1 MGAAAQPDT
10 MQAPQAA
17 RRITATWLAVNGVT
31 LAALALWWFYA
42 RQVPLYIL
50 PGPALVFSRMVD
62 PALAGQLATSLA
74 HVAAALAL
82 SFTLGAALAFTSHY
96 ARVTRL
102 LIEGRITPF
111 LNAFAGIGWLFLAIL
126 WFGANSVTVIF
137 SVTMVL
143 LPFAAVNIGAG
154 LQEMNLELIELGR
167 SLTRNRL
174 RRLRLI
180 VLPMLLPY
188 VFATL
193 RASFGLGWK
202 IVLTA
207 ELFGGN
213 SGVGYVLNVARQE
226 LETETILAII
236 LWIVV
241 IVGMAEALVFRPLQ
255 ARLDRTFGNA

>member
-1 MGAAAQPDT
+1 MSLAAQDHATQTPRR
-10 MQAPQAA
+10 A

-31 LAALALWWFYA
+31 LAALAAWWFYA
-42 RQVPLYIL
+42 RQVPLYIM
-50 PGPALVFSRMVD
+50 PGPALVASRMID

-74 HVAAALAL
+74 HVAAALAI
-82 SFTLGAALAFTSHY
+82 SFVIGGALAFTSHY

-137 SVTMVL
+137 AVTMVL
-143 LPFAAVNIGAG
+143 LPFAAVNLGAG

-167 SLTRNRL
+167 SLTRDRL
-174 RRLRLI
+174 RRFRLI
-180 VLPMLLPY
+180 ILPMLLPY

-213 SGVGYVLNVARQE
+213 AGVGYVLNVARQE

-241 IVGMAEALVFRPLQ
+241 IVGMAEAFIFRPLQ
-255 ARLDRTFGNA
+255 ARLDRRFADA